1 MGGGDGG
8 IINELFK
15 LENPPKFATMVDIDD
30 MVMEACNKF
39 MPSVCGK
46 FLDKKTREGP
56 NYKVIVGCAIK
67 FLQEAKVLR
76 NWTMIIRDSRTKDL
90 PKFPMFFFVYFS
102 SGCRS
107 GV

>member
-15 LENPPKFATMVDIDD
+15 QEKKPKFVTMVDIDD

-56 NYKVIVGCAIK
+56 NHKVIAGCAIK
-67 FLQEAKVLR
+67 FLAEAKV
-76 NWTMIIRDSRTKDL
+76 
-90 PKFPMFFFVYFS
+90 Y
-102 SGCRS
+102 
-107 GV
+107 